1 MKKVIVLMML
11 IGMAVSAFGQKF
23 VTIPEGITYSAPSDT
38 LVVRNDKTTYM
49 EFFSPQHYPATQA
62 FLVKLDTIDDGQ
74 TAIAVW
80 LMGKVFVDDT
90 YVAFGDTVTW
100 KSSGADTTIIIKNE
114 TANRYRYIKASFD
127 GTGTGLSGVSEME
140 LKQWFE

>member
-1 MKKVIVLMML
+1 MKHIIL
-11 IGMAVSAFGQKF
+11 ILAMVFVGISAFGQKSA
-23 VTIPEGITYSAPSDT
+23 TIEIGNTYSAPADT
-38 LVVRNDKTTYM
+38 LVVRNAKTTYM
-49 EFFSPQHYPATQA
+49 EFYSPQHYPTTQA